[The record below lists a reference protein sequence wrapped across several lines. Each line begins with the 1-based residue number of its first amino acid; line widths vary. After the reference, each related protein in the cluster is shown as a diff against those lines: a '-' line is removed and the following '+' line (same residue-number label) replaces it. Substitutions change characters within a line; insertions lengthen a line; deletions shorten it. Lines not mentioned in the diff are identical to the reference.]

1 MNLAEIRDRISAI
14 QAEMS
19 SLYWEEQEISTMG
32 DSASLRVLEEKDSQ
46 LQQELENLEVL
57 LSAEESANEQALLW
71 EAEELRLSRH

>member
-1 MNLAEIRDRISAI
+1 MNRAEIRDRISAI